1 MGGDPTIGC
10 NWRLAV
16 MMHKAELVAALLGI
30 AAVSGWAQAGDPPS
44 RVARLNY
51 MNGPVSFRPGSVEE
65 WTAATLNYPLTNGDH
80 LWTDPGAT
88 TEIHVGSTA
97 VRMDASTAMAILNL
111 DDRSLQLS
119 VTEGSVN
126 VRVRY
131 LAEDEFIEVDTP
143 NVAITL
149 LRPGVYR
156 IDAD

>member
-1 MGGDPTIGC
+1 
-10 NWRLAV
+10 
-16 MMHKAELVAALLGI
+16 MHKAELVATLLGI
-30 AAVSGWAQAGDPPS
+30 AAVSRGRQAGDPPS

-51 MNGPVSFRPGSVEE
+51 MNGSVSFRPGSVEE

-80 LWTDPGAT
+80 LWTDPGAA

-97 VRMDASTAMAILNL
+97 IRMDSGTAMSFLNL

-131 LAEDEFIEVDTP
+131 LAEDESIEVDTP

-149 LRPGVYR
+149 LRPGDYR
-156 IDAD
+156 IDADSDKAPPA